1 MRKWECGIIRQ
12 RELRVEVGMWNA
24 EKKDWEV
31 WKVELGMR
39 PPAHRGL
46 RLRPGFRLV
55 ERAYSS
61 ESGKWEWGMR
71 KKKMGGEGDWG
82 KGRLAGVEGILK
94 KMDTRLPC
102 IVR

>member
-46 RLRPGFRLV
+46 RLRPGGNT
-55 ERAYSS
+55 E
-61 ESGKWEWGMR
+61 
-71 KKKMGGEGDWG
+71 KKDGGR
-82 KGRLAGVEGILK
+82 GRLGDREGWK
-94 KMDTRLPC
+94 
-102 IVR
+102 VY

>member
-39 PPAHRGL
+39 PPASPSCRLALQAGSRRGHRGL
-46 RLRPGFRLV
+46 SPG
-55 ERAYSS
+55 
-61 ESGKWEWGMR
+61 GKAG
-71 KKKMGGEGDWG
+71 KKEIEKMG
-82 KGRLAGVEGILK
+82 R
-94 KMDTRLPC
+94 
-102 IVR
+102 